1 MTGEIPP
8 VGTHTH
14 VQKLLL
20 SWGRQT
26 GHRVWVAK
34 GDRGRY
40 SEGRFLADG
49 CIERIPTFMP
59 ARVLSILENVDVVWF
74 PPSGAVPVALFEVE
88 HSTAIL
94 GGLMRMNDVVTTLVP
109 PLEGWRFFVVAPAR
123 RISRFNGE
131 LARPTFQA
139 SGLARVCRFLSYDHV
154 VEGMRNH
161 LPLR

>member
-1 MTGEIPP
+1 
-8 VGTHTH
+8 
-14 VQKLLL
+14 
-20 SWGRQT
+20 
-26 GHRVWVAK
+26 
-34 GDRGRY
+34 
-40 SEGRFLADG
+40 
-49 CIERIPTFMP
+49 MP

-154 VEGMRNH
+154 VEGMRDN